1 MNQKLKIDKADSSL
15 QSLPSSKILPTYS
28 AATIIH
34 RGWICLGG
42 GGVILIYSGRGAFNG
57 GSLSDLVRYSHDSV
71 PYDWQ

>member
-1 MNQKLKIDKADSSL
+1 MNQKLKADYSL
-15 QSLPSSKILPTYS
+15 QSLPSSKILPIYS
-28 AATIIH
+28 AANIIH
-34 RGWICLGG
+34 RGWICCWGRG

>member
-1 MNQKLKIDKADSSL
+1 MNQKLQIDKADSSL

-42 GGVILIYSGRGAFNG
+42 GVILIYSGRGGFNG
-57 GSLSDLVRYSHDSV
+57 GSLSDLVRCSHDSV
-71 PYDWQ
+71 PYD